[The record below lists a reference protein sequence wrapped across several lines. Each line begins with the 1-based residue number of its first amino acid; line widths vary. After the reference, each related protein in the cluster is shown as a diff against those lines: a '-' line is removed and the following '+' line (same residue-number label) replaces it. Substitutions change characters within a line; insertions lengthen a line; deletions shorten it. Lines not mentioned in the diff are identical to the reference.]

1 MDRGGVMTTV
11 TVISCSDAA
20 LEDAAEDRAGTVL
33 REGLASLGFQ
43 VSDPQIVPCDTSLI
57 TSALVDA
64 FHGGARVAITA
75 GASGLLPQDVAVEA
89 TMPLVEFE
97 IPGIMEE
104 IRRRGAE
111 KTPLSLLSRG
121 VAGVVELPGLPRSLV
136 VNAPGSRGGARDTL
150 AVLGPMLERIVASL
164 DGVGHDR

>member
-1 MDRGGVMTTV
+1 MTTV

-64 FHGGARVAITA
+64 FHGGARVVITA

-104 IRRRGAE
+104 IRRRGAGE
-111 KTPLSLLSRG
+111 NPAVPAFAWSGGRG
-121 VAGVVELPGLPRSLV
+121 RTPGLAEITGGQCTRLPRGCQGYSGRPRP
-136 VNAPGSRGGARDTL
+136 NA
-150 AVLGPMLERIVASL
+150 
-164 DGVGHDR
+164 